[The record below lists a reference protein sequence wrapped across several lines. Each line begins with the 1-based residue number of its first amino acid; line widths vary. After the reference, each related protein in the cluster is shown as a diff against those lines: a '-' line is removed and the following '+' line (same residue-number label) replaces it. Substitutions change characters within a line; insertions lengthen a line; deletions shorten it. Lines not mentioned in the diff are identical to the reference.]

1 MVYAGGTI
9 ADAVCHINKWGRCS
23 LPIHTLEIGLKH
35 RQVDTVAF
43 FLKSKEN
50 SKFEHGFFKTYVANN
65 YYNSTDS
72 IYKIERPLYSHWS
85 LSFNR

>member
-1 MVYAGGTI
+1 MCVCVCVCFDKKSAISVLQLMVYAGGTI

-50 SKFEHGFFKTYVANN
+50 SK
-65 YYNSTDS
+65 SS
-72 IYKIERPLYSHWS
+72 C
-85 LSFNR
+85 LSGL